1 MCKSFVQSGF
11 FVRKRIGMSNGSFQ
25 LEVKGLSVRKSSSI
39 VIDEVSFSVPA
50 GGHLAIVGPAGSG
63 KTTLALALAGRLFV
77 SGEVIFSADH
87 KDRIVWVE
95 QEHHFR
101 NLSNTSN
108 FYYQQRF
115 NSMDAEDALTV
126 AEYLGQDI
134 AGNELLK
141 PFRID
146 LLLEKPLIQLS
157 NGENK
162 KVQISKALLAEP
174 KVLILDQ
181 PFVGLD
187 VNARAF
193 LHERINELAAS
204 GIMIILVTQPHEI
217 PACITEVVSL
227 AKGHKATVTT
237 RSAFDQ
243 QLAATKEHRKKHA
256 LNGSLLDRLVNKA
269 NSDSFEFIVKMKNVN
284 ISYGDKKILQSI
296 DWEVKPGDCW
306 LLSGPNGAG
315 KSTLLSL
322 ITADNPQAYANEIC
336 LFDKRRGSGETIWDI
351 KKRIG
356 YLSPELLLFFDNSN
370 SVFEA
375 VASGLFDTIGLFRQV
390 SDEQMELIYHWLEL
404 LGIKALGRKR
414 LNELSAGEQRKALLA
429 RALIKNPPLLILDEP
444 CQGLD
449 DETEEELINLIDVIC
464 RKGNRTLIYVTHY
477 ANRRPE
483 CIDKLMRLENG
494 RVVND

>member
-1 MCKSFVQSGF
+1 MN
-11 FVRKRIGMSNGSFQ
+11 NGSFK
-25 LEVKGLSVRKSSSI
+25 LAVKDLSVRKSSAI
-39 VIDEVSFSVPA
+39 VLDGVSFTIPP
-50 GGHLAIVGPAGSG
+50 GGHLAIVGTAGSG
-63 KTTLALALAGRLFV
+63 KTTLAMALAGRLFF
-77 SGEVIFSADH
+77 SGEVTYSDES

-101 NLSNTSN
+101 NRSNTSN

-115 NSMDAEDALTV
+115 NSMDSEDALTV
-126 AEYLGQDI
+126 TEYLGQDI
-134 AGNELLK
+134 STNELLK
-141 PFRID
+141 PFRIE

-193 LHERINELAAS
+193 LHERINELAAR

-217 PACITEVVSL
+217 PGCISMVVSL
-227 AKGHKATVTT
+227 AKGQPATVET
-237 RSAFDQ
+237 RAGFDAC
-243 QLAATKEHRKKHA
+243 LAAAKGNKKA
-256 LNGSLLDRLVNKA
+256 SLVNEQLLDRLTRVNHETF
-269 NSDSFEFIVKMKNVN
+269 DSIVRMKNVN
-284 ISYGDKKILQSI
+284 ISYGDKKILQDI
-296 DWEVKPGDCW
+296 NWEIKPGDCW

-322 ITADNPQAYANEIC
+322 ITADNPQAYANEIY
-336 LFDKRRGSGETIWDI
+336 LFDKKRGSGETIWDI

-356 YLSPELLLFFDNSN
+356 FLSPELLLFFENGN

-375 VASGLFDTIGLFRQV
+375 VASGLFDTIGLFREV
-390 SDEQMELIYHWLEL
+390 SDQQMELVYAWLEL
-404 LGIKALGRKR
+404 LGIKSLGRKR

-449 DETEEELINLIDVIC
+449 DETEEELITLIDLIC
-464 RKGNRTLIYVTHY
+464 KRDSKTLIYVTHY
-477 ANRRPE
+477 ANKRPA

-494 RVVND
+494 RVVNSGSGV

>member
-1 MCKSFVQSGF
+1 
-11 FVRKRIGMSNGSFQ
+11 MSNGSFQ
-25 LEVKGLSVRKSSSI
+25 LEVKGLSVRKSSAI
-39 VIDEVSFSVPA
+39 VIDAVSFTVPA
-50 GGHLAIVGPAGSG
+50 GGHLAITGAAGSG

-77 SGEVIFSADH
+77 SGEVIFSDDH

-134 AGNELLK
+134 STNELLK

-174 KVLILDQ
+174 RVLILDQ

-217 PACITEVVSL
+217 PACITEVISL
-227 AKGHKATVTT
+227 AKGQKAMVTT
-237 RSAFDQ
+237 RSAFDKH
-243 QLAATKEHRKKHA
+243 LTAAKEHRKKHV
-256 LNGSLLDRLVNKA
+256 LNEPLLDRLMNKT
-269 NSDSFEFIVKMKNVN
+269 NSDSFEFIVKMKNVHIN
-284 ISYGDKKILQSI
+284 YGDKTILQNI
-296 DWEVKPGDCW
+296 DWEVRPGDCW

-322 ITADNPQAYANEIC
+322 ITADNPQAYANEIY
-336 LFDKRRGSGETIWDI
+336 LFDKKRGSGETIWDI

-390 SDEQMELIYHWLEL
+390 SDEQMELVYHWLEL

-483 CIDKLMRLENG
+483 CIDKLMRLESG
-494 RVVND
+494 RVVNN